1 MQNGR
6 EEARTKDKK
15 LNCMGSSRVSEVERR
30 RGREQPKRPGGVHGG
45 GEGTRTGLGRRTGIW
60 VDVQGKGD
68 GGEKKS
74 GRPLVSDVS
83 YSGFSQCFIS
93 RPRAA

>member
-30 RGREQPKRPGGVHGG
+30 RGREQPKRPGGFVAEVRGHELDLE
-45 GEGTRTGLGRRTGIW
+45 GELGFGWMSKEKGT
-60 VDVQGKGD
+60 
-68 GGEKKS
+68 GEKRRVA
-74 GRPLVSDVS
+74 GL
-83 YSGFSQCFIS
+83 
-93 RPRAA
+93 